1 MRSYN
6 KYASLKINTMK
17 KTVFCLAL
25 VYLSI
30 VVTSQAQTSGYH
42 VTKTFHIASPGGW
55 DYPAIDPGSNKL
67 YLSHG
72 NQVNILDKKTGDSL
86 GIIPNTTGIHG
97 IAFIDAMGKG
107 YTSNGRLNNVT
118 VFDLKTDKII
128 GQIAVGKNPDWI
140 MYDPFS
146 KKIITSNHT
155 GGDLSVIDPVTD
167 MVVATIP
174 IGGTKLETVVSNNA
188 GKLYVNAEDINEIVE
203 VDIIKYVALNH
214 WPLAP
219 GEGPTGLAID
229 VKTKRLF
236 STCDKLLI
244 VMDATNGKIV
254 DKLPIG
260 DGCDGAAFDP
270 ATKLIFT
277 SNGEGTITVVKEVS
291 ANKFKVIDNITTK
304 KGART
309 ICLDEKTHKLYL
321 PAADYEA
328 LPADAPKNTRPKMI
342 PGSFQV
348 LVIEKK

>member
-1 MRSYN
+1 
-6 KYASLKINTMK
+6 MK
-17 KTVFCLAL
+17 KSVI
-25 VYLSI
+25 YLSI
-30 VVTSQAQTSGYH
+30 LATMALSNSIKAQSSGYRL
-42 VTKTFHIASPGGW
+42 TKTFHILSLGGW
-55 DYPAIDPGSNKL
+55 DYPAVNTGSNKL

-72 NQVNILDKKTGDSL
+72 TQVNILDKQTGDSL

-118 VFDLKTDKII
+118 VFDLKTDKIL

-174 IGGTKLETVVSNNA
+174 IGGTKLETIVSNNA

-236 STCDKLLI
+236 STCDKLLV

-321 PAADYEA
+321 PTADYEA